1 MSDRDLIQEL
11 KTTIKDLSDEK
22 DDLLKTIKQK
32 ESRIKTVMI
41 KLEHATQD
49 VSSVGH
55 KIADKDKEITKLKEK
70 LKDKNKVVK
79 KEIDEEIEKY
89 ITTHGTVENDDST
102 THKTEEDENENEE

>member
-22 DDLLKTIKQK
+22 DDLLVTIKQK

-41 KLEHATQD
+41 KLEHATID
-49 VSSVGH
+49 VNSTGK
-55 KIADKDKEITKLKEK
+55 KIADQDKELVKLKEK

-79 KEIDEEIEKY
+79 KEIDEVVEKY
-89 ITTHGTVENDDST
+89 ITTHSTVEDDNST
-102 THKTEEDENENEE
+102 THKTEEDEE